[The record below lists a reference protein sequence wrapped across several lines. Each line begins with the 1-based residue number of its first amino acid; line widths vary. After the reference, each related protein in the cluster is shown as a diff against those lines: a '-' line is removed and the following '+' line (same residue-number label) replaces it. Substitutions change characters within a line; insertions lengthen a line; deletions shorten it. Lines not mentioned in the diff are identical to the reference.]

1 MPLEK
6 IRKKGDL
13 QSKFQARGRGTAVV
27 LAHLGPPCAHK
38 SHTPGPRRVFVFDL
52 KSGFDFFEAQMVV
65 NSRPASIFSM
75 SNKWILLAYAVLF
88 FAVISSYESY
98 SDNTYLVAL
107 AGVTLSFAGVGAWV
121 WSAQPKRGKD

>member
-1 MPLEK
+1 
-6 IRKKGDL
+6 
-13 QSKFQARGRGTAVV
+13 
-27 LAHLGPPCAHK
+27 
-38 SHTPGPRRVFVFDL
+38 
-52 KSGFDFFEAQMVV
+52 MVV